1 MTDIRAEAREA
12 LDHRETWFIFSPSDE
27 SWANLRIATFT
38 KSMNRPHTEL
48 VVIHNEVG
56 GRLGVRVWDDIVE
69 SEGWFKVK
77 PIEIPT
83 PAEVLEASIRA
94 RGIS

>member
-1 MTDIRAEAREA
+1 MPTDIRAEARAA
-12 LDHRETWFIFSPSDE
+12 LDHREVWFIFSPRDE

-56 GRLGVRVWDDIVE
+56 GSPWCARLG
-69 SEGWFKVK
+69 
-77 PIEIPT
+77 
-83 PAEVLEASIRA
+83 
-94 RGIS
+94 

>member
-12 LDHRETWFIFSPSDE
+12 LDHREVWFIYSRREE

-38 KSMNRPHTEL
+38 KSMNRPHDEL
-48 VVIHNEVG
+48 VVIHNEYG
-56 GRLGVRVWDDIVE
+56 PRLGIRVWQDIAE

-77 PIEIPT
+77 RIEL
-83 PAEVLEASIRA
+83 PAQDEVLAAMMEARLTE
-94 RGIS
+94 